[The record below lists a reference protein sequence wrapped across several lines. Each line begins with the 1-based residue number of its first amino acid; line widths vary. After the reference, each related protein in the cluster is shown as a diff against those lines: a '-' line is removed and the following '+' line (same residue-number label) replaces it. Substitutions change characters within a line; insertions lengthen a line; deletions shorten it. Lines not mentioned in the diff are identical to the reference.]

1 MSGVLKIIIFILMGA
16 VLVVLATGIVSM
28 WRGGKHSNLFM
39 RWRVGL
45 QALAIIL
52 LVILVFVIKDLSART
67 RRGLVDS
74 PDGATYVAPAK

>member
-1 MSGVLKIIIFILMGA
+1 MSGVLEIIIFIMMGA
-16 VLVVLATGIVSM
+16 VLAVLAAGIISM

-52 LVILVFVIKDLSART
+52 LVILVFVVKE
-67 RRGLVDS
+67 
-74 PDGATYVAPAK
+74 